1 VSADVRT
8 EQIMETSRS
17 IQPTRIQHLELPAH
31 AKASDGDIPVCKGFA
46 FVTFGNIED
55 MQMCLM
61 NWPWVRSNP
70 EATGK
75 EPKGINKMDDDD
87 HSDAEF
93 GDQVMNLDLK
103 EKDEHEE
110 AVKAATQS
118 RFKCMTL

>member
-8 EQIMETSRS
+8 EETSES
-17 IQPTRIQHLELPAH
+17 IQPTKIQHLELPAH

-46 FVTFGNIED
+46 FITFENAED
-55 MQMCLM
+55 VQTCLR
-61 NWPWVRSNP
+61 NWPWARPNP
-70 EATGK
+70 EATEK
-75 EPKGINKMDDDD
+75 DKMNDDDD